1 MNKYK
6 GPELTG
12 PGILLVL
19 RNTLPR
25 NHLCDLDPVSRQNDD
40 YDGIEELQISANQ
53 TALLV
58 IHTDRTATVTEPELL
73 RSGGIWVHPLSRA
86 HLSELECGIRDDC
99 VLVGTCE
106 RRCKPLPGCT
116 YIPVPRR
123 CSSQEG
129 DYHPV
134 RGVGRVSPA
143 LVCCG
148 VGNPSQRS
156 SKRPFHET

>member
-40 YDGIEELQISANQ
+40 HDGIGELQISANQ

-86 HLSELECGIRDDC
+86 HLSELECGIGNDR
-99 VLVGTCE
+99 VLVGICE
-106 RRCKPLPGCT
+106 RRCRPLLGCK
-116 YIPVPRR
+116 YISDP
-123 CSSQEG
+123 
-129 DYHPV
+129 
-134 RGVGRVSPA
+134 
-143 LVCCG
+143 
-148 VGNPSQRS
+148 
-156 SKRPFHET
+156 K